1 MHEGEDIL
9 EGDLMA
15 INVEEA
21 LNLVYKLALPLGT
34 EIAPIENSVHRVL
47 SETITA
53 SHSLPSFDNSAMDG
67 YAVRASDAGKTL
79 QQSCT
84 IFAGDGSEIRMVEDQ
99 CIRIMTGAKIPQ
111 GCEAIVPIED
121 VVVNEDQVTFP
132 SSIKPSQHIRL
143 KGEDI
148 QAGMTLLEE
157 GTMLHAHHI
166 SLLASQGITHVK
178 LYRRPR
184 VALFSSGNELKMH
197 YETLGSN
204 QLYNTNTPTF
214 AARAEELGCDVIFTG
229 TAEDTL
235 ESVQAHIQRALNAD
249 LIITSGGVSVGDADF
264 TKEAFNSLGF
274 EGAFESVDIK
284 PGKPTTFGRI
294 GNTVVLN
301 LPGNPLAAALCFELF
316 GQSAILSLSGRSDK
330 YLSTLSTHMAE
341 PFKMKKGRRSLI
353 PGWFDGTSFTP
364 SQKFGPGMVLPLAL
378 ANAFM
383 MVDASVEGFEKG
395 DVVKIIPTR
404 WCMSS
409 AARNSLITL

>member
-1 MHEGEDIL
+1 
-9 EGDLMA
+9 MA
-15 INVEEA
+15 ISVEEA
-21 LNLVYKLALPLGT
+21 LKLIYTFALPTQT
-34 EIAPIENSVHRVL
+34 EIVPIENAIHRVL
-47 SETITA
+47 CKTISATY
-53 SHSLPSFDNSAMDG
+53 SLPSFDNSAMDG
-67 YAVRASDAGKTL
+67 YAVRSEDAGKTL
-79 QQSCT
+79 LQSCT
-84 IFAGDGSEIRMVEDQ
+84 IFAGDGADIRLVENQ

-111 GCEAIVPIED
+111 GCEAIVPIEE
-121 VVVNEDQVTFP
+121 VNVNGDHVTLP
-132 SSIKPSQHIRL
+132 TVIKPSQHIRL

-148 QAGMTLLEE
+148 QSGMVLLEK
-157 GTMLHAHHI
+157 GVMLHAHHI

-197 YETLGSN
+197 YETLGAN

-214 AARAEELGCDVIFTG
+214 AARAEELGCNVIFTG

-235 ESVQAHIQRALNAD
+235 ESIQEHIRRSLNAD

-264 TKEAFNSLGF
+264 TKEAFTSLGF
-274 EGAFESVDIK
+274 ETAFESVDIK

-294 GNTVVLN
+294 GDTVILN

-316 GQSAILSLSGRSDK
+316 GQSTILALSGRADK
-330 YLSTLSTHMAE
+330 YLSTLTTKISE

-353 PGWFDGTSFTP
+353 PGWFDGASFTP
-364 SQKFGPGMVLPLAL
+364 SEKFGPGMVLPLSR

-383 MVDASVEGFEKG
+383 MVDESVEGFEAG
-395 DVVKIIPTR
+395 AAVKIIPTR

-409 AARNSLITL
+409 EVQNSLITL

>member
-1 MHEGEDIL
+1 
-9 EGDLMA
+9 MA

-21 LNLVYKLALPLGT
+21 LDAIYTFATPT
-34 EIAPIENSVHRVL
+34 QSEIVPIENSVHRVL
-47 SETITA
+47 CENIIA

-67 YAVRASDAGKTL
+67 YAVRVEDAGKTL
-79 QQSCT
+79 KQSCV
-84 IFAGDGSEIRMVEDQ
+84 IFAGDGAEIRMVEDQ

-111 GCEAIVPIED
+111 GCEAIVPIEEVD
-121 VVVNEDQVTFP
+121 VKGDLITLP
-132 SSIKPSQHIRL
+132 THIKPSAHIRL

-148 QAGMTLLEE
+148 QAGMELLRER
-157 GTMLHAHHI
+157 TMLHAHHI
-166 SLLASQGITHVK
+166 SLLASQGVTHIKV
-178 LYRRPR
+178 YRRPR

-197 YETLGSN
+197 YEELGAN

-229 TAEDTL
+229 TAEDSL
-235 ESVQAHIQRALNAD
+235 ASIQEYIRRALDAD

-264 TKEAFNSLGF
+264 TKEAFHSLGF

-294 GNTVVLN
+294 GKTLILN

-330 YLSTLSTHMAE
+330 YLSTITTVISE

-353 PGWFDGTSFTP
+353 PGWFNGASFTP
-364 SQKFGPGMVLPLAL
+364 SEKFGPGMVLPLSL

-383 MVDASVEGFEKG
+383 MVDASVDGFEKG
-395 DVVKIIPTR
+395 GVVKVIPTR

-409 AARNSLITL
+409 EEHSSLITF

>member
-1 MHEGEDIL
+1 
-9 EGDLMA
+9 MA
-15 INVEEA
+15 ISVEEA
-21 LNLVYKLALPLGT
+21 LNLVYSFVSPTQT
-34 EIAPIENSVHRVL
+34 EIVPIENAVHRIL
-47 SETITA
+47 SEPIIA
-53 SHSLPSFDNSAMDG
+53 QHSLPSFDNSAMDG
-67 YAVRASDAGKTL
+67 YAVRTEDAGKTL
-79 QQSCT
+79 KQSCV
-84 IFAGDGSEIRMVEDQ
+84 IFAGDGNEIRMIEDQ

-111 GCEAIVPIED
+111 GCAAIVPIEE
-121 VVVNEDQVTFP
+121 VHITEDQITLP
-132 SSIKPSQHIRL
+132 AAIKPSQHIRL

-148 QAGMTLLEE
+148 QAGMSLLES

-197 YETLGSN
+197 YEPLGAN

-235 ESVQAHIQRALNAD
+235 ASIQEHIQRALNAD

-264 TKEAFNSLGF
+264 TKEAFQTLGF
-274 EGAFESVDIK
+274 ESAFESVDIK

-294 GNTVVLN
+294 GTTLILN
-301 LPGNPLAAALCFELF
+301 LPGNPLAAALCFEVF
-316 GQSAILSLSGRSDK
+316 GQSGILALSGRSDK
-330 YLSTLSTHMAE
+330 YLSTITTKMAE

-353 PGWFDGTSFTP
+353 PGWFDGSSFTP
-364 SQKFGPGMVLPLAL
+364 SEKFGPGMVLPLSR
-378 ANAFM
+378 ANAYM
-383 MVDASVEGFEKG
+383 MVDASVEGFEK
-395 DVVKIIPTR
+395 DAVVKIIPTR

-409 AARNSLITL
+409 EKQTSLITL

>member
-1 MHEGEDIL
+1 
-9 EGDLMA
+9 MA
-15 INVEEA
+15 ISVEEA
-21 LNLVYKLALPLGT
+21 LNLVYSFVSPTQT
-34 EIAPIENSVHRVL
+34 EIVPIENAVHRIL
-47 SETITA
+47 SEPIIA
-53 SHSLPSFDNSAMDG
+53 QYSLPSFDNSAMDG
-67 YAVRASDAGKTL
+67 YAVRTEDAGKTL
-79 QQSCT
+79 KQSCV
-84 IFAGDGSEIRMVEDQ
+84 IFAGDGNEIRMIEDQ

-111 GCEAIVPIED
+111 GCEAIVPIEE
-121 VVVNEDQVTFP
+121 VHIAEDQITLP
-132 SSIKPSQHIRL
+132 TAIKPSQHIRL

-148 QAGMTLLEE
+148 QAGMSLLEK

-197 YETLGSN
+197 YEPLGAN

-235 ESVQAHIQRALNAD
+235 ASIQEHIQRALNAD

-264 TKEAFNSLGF
+264 TKEAFASLGF

-294 GNTVVLN
+294 GTTLILN
-301 LPGNPLAAALCFELF
+301 LPGNPLAAALCFEVF
-316 GQSAILSLSGRSDK
+316 GQSAILALSGRTDK
-330 YLSTLSTHMAE
+330 YLSTIATKMAE

-353 PGWFDGTSFTP
+353 PGWFDGSSFTP
-364 SQKFGPGMVLPLAL
+364 SEKFGPGMVLPLSR
-378 ANAFM
+378 ANAYM
-383 MVDASVEGFEKG
+383 MVDASVEGFEK
-395 DVVKIIPTR
+395 DAVIKIIPTR

-409 AARNSLITL
+409 EEQKSLITD

>member
-1 MHEGEDIL
+1 
-9 EGDLMA
+9 MA
-15 INVEEA
+15 LSVEEA
-21 LNLVYKLALPLGT
+21 LELIYRLTQPTQT
-34 EIAPIENSVHRVL
+34 EIIPIENAIHRVI

-53 SHSLPSFDNSAMDG
+53 QYSLPSFDNSAMDG
-67 YAVRASDAGKTL
+67 YAVRVEDAGKTL
-79 QQSCT
+79 LQSCT
-84 IFAGDGSEIRMVEDQ
+84 IFAGDGGEIRMVEDQ

-111 GCEAIVPIED
+111 GCEAIVPIEEVKID
-121 VVVNEDQVTFP
+121 GDHVTLP
-132 SSIKPSQHIRL
+132 QTIKPSQHIRL

-148 QAGMTLLEE
+148 QSGMELIKA
-157 GTMLHAHHI
+157 GTMVYAHHI
-166 SLLASQGITHVK
+166 SLLASQGITHISV
-178 LYRRPR
+178 YRQPR

-197 YETLGSN
+197 YETLGAN

-214 AARAEELGCDVIFTG
+214 AARARELGCDVVFTG

-235 ESVQAHIQRALNAD
+235 ESIQEHIRRSLNAD

-264 TKEAFNSLGF
+264 TKEGFNSLGF
-274 EGAFESVDIK
+274 ESAFQSVDIK

-294 GNTVVLN
+294 GNTLILN

-316 GQSAILSLSGRSDK
+316 GQSIILSLSGRSDK
-330 YLSTLSTHMAE
+330 YLSTLTTQMKE

-353 PGWFDGTSFTP
+353 PGWYDGDTFAP
-364 SQKFGPGMVLPLAL
+364 CEKFGPGMVLPLSM

-395 DVVKIIPTR
+395 SSVKIIPTR

-409 AARNSLITL
+409 QEQNSLITD

>member
-1 MHEGEDIL
+1 
-9 EGDLMA
+9 MA
-15 INVEEA
+15 ISVEEA
-21 LNLVYKLALPLGT
+21 LNLVYSFVSPTQT
-34 EIAPIENSVHRVL
+34 EIVPIENAVHRIL
-47 SETITA
+47 SEPIIA
-53 SHSLPSFDNSAMDG
+53 QHSLPSFDNSAMDG
-67 YAVRASDAGKTL
+67 YAVRTEDAGKTL
-79 QQSCT
+79 KQSCV
-84 IFAGDGSEIRMVEDQ
+84 IFAGDGNEIRMIEDQ

-111 GCEAIVPIED
+111 GCEAIVPIEE
-121 VVVNEDQVTFP
+121 VHITEDQITLP
-132 SSIKPSQHIRL
+132 AAIKPSQHIRL

-148 QAGMTLLEE
+148 QAGMSLLES

-197 YETLGSN
+197 YEPLGAN

-214 AARAEELGCDVIFTG
+214 AARAQELGCDVIFTG

-235 ESVQAHIQRALNAD
+235 ASIQEHIQRALNAD

-264 TKEAFNSLGF
+264 TKEAFASLGF

-294 GNTVVLN
+294 GTTLILN
-301 LPGNPLAAALCFELF
+301 LPGNPLAAALCFEVF
-316 GQSAILSLSGRSDK
+316 GQSAILALSGRTDK
-330 YLSTLSTHMAE
+330 YLSTIATKMAE

-353 PGWFDGTSFTP
+353 PGWFDGSSFTP
-364 SQKFGPGMVLPLAL
+364 SEKFGPGMVLPLSR
-378 ANAFM
+378 ANAYM
-383 MVDASVEGFEKG
+383 MVDASVEGFEK
-395 DVVKIIPTR
+395 DAVIKIIPTR

-409 AARNSLITL
+409 EEQKSLITD